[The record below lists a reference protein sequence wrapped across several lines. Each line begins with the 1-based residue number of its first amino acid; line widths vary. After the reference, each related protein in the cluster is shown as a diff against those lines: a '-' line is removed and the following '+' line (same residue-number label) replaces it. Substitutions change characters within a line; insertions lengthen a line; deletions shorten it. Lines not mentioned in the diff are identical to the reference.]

1 MEGQWESVCFAC
13 FVARRK
19 GSVALSWI
27 RRQRWHSYVLVGSL
41 CMNNLTCQNMMKSGS
56 GTKEREAGTVR
67 RWIEATRALKHKSV
81 QCLIAV
87 HFIAAEL
94 TNFG

>member
-1 MEGQWESVCFAC
+1 
-13 FVARRK
+13 
-19 GSVALSWI
+19 
-27 RRQRWHSYVLVGSL
+27 
-41 CMNNLTCQNMMKSGS
+41 MNNLTCQNMMKSGS
-56 GTKEREAGTVR
+56 GTKETEAGTVR
-67 RWIEATRALKHKSV
+67 RWIAATRALKHKSV